1 MKKTAVVLSTAVL
14 ASSLFV
20 GTAFAF
26 TDVDDSQSAVVKE
39 LTDRGIVSGMDSEH
53 FAPKGTVSYAQGV
66 QLIVKTFGHNL
77 DLLRFM
83 KMPAAS
89 DFYPNI
95 QNDSWY
101 ADSFVRAHFNGVDIP
116 KDVNPNAVMTREQ
129 FAHMLDGALGRKA
142 NLPMVKINVEIKD
155 GDQITPELQGSIQ
168 RLVHYNVVALDKDGK
183 FSPKSELKRGEAAA
197 WIYNAIKVLEQA
209 KKPVQSEKIELSV
222 EKVNDEVNK
231 VTLSRGEKPNA
242 GYAIAIDNVSFGQD
256 GRAVIRYTLQDPKP
270 DEMYADMITVPKA
283 VTYISSKYEAVLEPA
298 EIDSPTLRHSHPMIP
313 AESGLPTMQSSH
325 PMIPAQ

>member
-1 MKKTAVVLSTAVL
+1 VKKTVAVLSTAVL

-53 FAPKGTVSYAQGV
+53 FAPKGTISYAQGV
-66 QLIVKTFGHNL
+66 QLIVKAFGHNL
-77 DLLRFM
+77 DLMRFM

-89 DFYPNI
+89 EFFSNI

-101 ADSFVRAHFNGVDIP
+101 ADAFVRAHFNGVDIP
-116 KDVNPNAVMTREQ
+116 KDVNPNAVITREQ
-129 FAHMLDGALGRKA
+129 FAHMLDCALGRKA
-142 NLPMVKINVEIKD
+142 NFPTVKMFVEIKD

-183 FSPKSELKRGEAAA
+183 FSPKSELTRGEAAA
-197 WIYNAIKVLEQA
+197 WIFNAIKVLEQA
-209 KKPVQSEKIELSV
+209 QKPVQSEKIELSV
-222 EKVNDEVNK
+222 EKVNDDVNK
-231 VTLSRGEKPNA
+231 VKLSRGEKPNA
-242 GYAIAIDNVSFGQD
+242 GYAIAIESISFGQD
-256 GRAVIRYTLQDPKP
+256 GRAVIRYMLQDPKP
-270 DEMYADMITVPKA
+270 DQVYADMITVPKA
-283 VTYISSKYEAVLEPA
+283 VTYLSSKYEAVLEPA
-298 EIDSPTLRHSHPMIP
+298 AIGSPTLHN
-313 AESGLPTMQSSH
+313 SH